1 MGMTPEQYW
10 DGESELKKF
19 YRQAYKIRMENE
31 ERVADRNA
39 WLQGIYIREAL
50 VSVPLFVNGFIP
62 KGSKPQEYPKKP
74 RLEEVAEARTREEK
88 KKKEE
93 NQMQLQMALFQAM
106 AERFNKNFRKRQEQ
120 EKEKEQARAVVT

>member
-1 MGMTPEQYW
+1 MGMTPEQFW
-10 DGESELKKF
+10 DGESWLKKS

-31 ERVADRNA
+31 ERVADRNS

-50 VSVPLFVNGFIP
+50 ASVPLLVNGFVP
-62 KGSKPQEYPKKP
+62 KGAKPQEYPKRP
-74 RLEEVAEARTREEK
+74 RLEEVREAQTREAK

-93 NQMQLQMALFQAM
+93 NQMQLQLALFQAM

-120 EKEKEQARAVVT
+120 EKQNAVKT